1 LSHPNFDSEKLLFD
15 RSSPDRNAIQV
26 IYAFPNT
33 YTVGIT
39 SLGYQFVWGDLA
51 TRSEV
56 EVSRWFTDM
65 HEDLPRSPD
74 LLGFSFSWEL
84 DYANILGALEKLGIP
99 INQSDRNENHP
110 LVFAGGVIPTANPE
124 PFADWFDFLLLG
136 DGEEL
141 VGKMIFSLQEVRT
154 ASRQEKL
161 RHLSQ
166 VSGIYVPSFYEVK
179 YEGMDGA
186 IASIQPIHSD
196 TPATISKQ
204 TFKGNTLLASTVV
217 TEKAAW
223 SNIYMVEV
231 ARSCPEMCRFC
242 LASYLTLPFRTPS
255 AVDSL
260 MPAIAKGLK
269 VTDRLG
275 LLGASITQ
283 HPEFE
288 TLLDYIS
295 QPQFDSVRLSLASVR
310 TNTLSLKLC
319 QILSSRDSRS
329 VTIAVESGSER
340 LRQII
345 NKKLSNEEILQAAA
359 NAQAGGLSAL
369 KLYGMVGVPQEL
381 DSDIDRTIEM
391 LLAVKKTAPKLKLS
405 FGCSTFVPKSHTPW
419 QWLGVST
426 NGDKKLK
433 YLQKHLAPKGID
445 FRPESYKDSL
455 VQALISRG
463 DRRIQSVLKLAYEY
477 ADRGIP
483 SDGMYKRAF
492 KALRGQIPP
501 LEYYV
506 YDNWETDTI
515 LPWHHLQAALP
526 LGTLI
531 KHLELSM
538 DRVNINSE
546 SNLEGMELSF
556 KPKS

>member
-1 LSHPNFDSEKLLFD
+1 MTNQNFDSEKLLFN
-15 RSSPDRNAIQV
+15 PATPQHNAIGV

-39 SLGYQFVWGDLA
+39 SLGYQFVWGNLA
-51 TRSEV
+51 TRPEV

-65 HEDLPRSPD
+65 HEDLPRSPE

-84 DYANILGALEKLGIP
+84 DYVNILGALKSLGIP
-99 INQSDRNENHP
+99 LNQSDRTEQHP

-124 PFADWFDFLLLG
+124 PFAEWFDFLLLG

-141 VGKMIFSLQEVRT
+141 VGTTIDTFQRVRT

-166 VSGIYVPSFYEVK
+166 VAGIYVPSLYEVK
-179 YEGMDGA
+179 YLSIDGA
-186 IASIQPIHSD
+186 IAAIQPLDSD

-204 TFKGNTLLASTVV
+204 TYKGNTLLASTVV

-260 MPAIAKGLK
+260 MPAIAKGLE

-288 TLLDYIS
+288 TLLDYIAR
-295 QPQFDSVRLSLASVR
+295 PQFDSVRLSLASVR

-345 NKKLSNEEILQAAA
+345 NKKLTNDEIQQAAA

-381 DSDIDRTIEM
+381 DTDIDLTIEM

-419 QWLGVST
+419 QWLGVSP

-455 VQALISRG
+455 IQALISRG

-477 ADRGIP
+477 ADHGIP

-501 LEYYV
+501 LEHYV
-506 YDNWETDTI
+506 YENWETDTI
-515 LPWHHLQAALP
+515 LPWQHIQGALP
-526 LGTLI
+526 MGTLI
-531 KHLELSM
+531 KHLESSLTQS
-538 DRVNINSE
+538 
-546 SNLEGMELSF
+546 
-556 KPKS
+556 